1 MSVPKLKVLGVHGVG
16 NHHEDLSWQATWKE
30 AIRSAIGVP
39 EEDLALECHL
49 PTYDEL
55 FEGVE
60 ITFAGMYEAVLKLLW
75 SGIGGMFR
83 RRRGF
88 FDQIG
93 ETARWTAGMVVQWVE
108 SEELR
113 EATRA
118 WLLDQIEAFKPDVVC
133 AHSLGSLV
141 CYDAFTA
148 NGGGAIE
155 GRSFI
160 SFGSQIGNPFVVG
173 NFGAG
178 RLVPLPAKWWYH
190 LYNKHDSVF
199 TAPIALSSPRFEQ
212 VDTPFDVPGMADHDA
227 ACYLAHEATKQRV
240 WAPLVGDLRS
250 PRFARR
256 LVKIRKAA
264 ERVAREPTR
273 RALLVG
279 INEYPDPEDRLEGCA
294 NDVFLFSSVL
304 QECGFAAADIRVVL
318 DRRAT
323 TRGILQRLEWLLDG
337 ASAGDQLVF
346 YYSGHGAQLPTYAP
360 DEQVDHQ
367 DECLVPY
374 DFDWSPERAI
384 TDNQIYDLYSQLP
397 YDARFLMF
405 LDCCHSGGMTRAGS
419 ARIRGLD
426 PPDDIRHRMLQWDVD
441 HSMWVPRPLR
451 QLNREL
457 AEDPGVIPAYSGAS
471 GNVWRLGRAMN
482 LRTLPYAQYDQVRET
497 QGHRGPY
504 LPIIFQAC
512 QEDEY
517 SYEYRHGVTSYG
529 AFTYCLAKNLRRDRK
544 ITFQDL
550 AQRTGEEL
558 HELDY
563 DQTPALV
570 GPKPLLRAN
579 VPWGVMTKARRSRRK
594 KK

>member
-1 MSVPKLKVLGVHGVG
+1 MSVPRLKVLCVHGVG
-16 NHHEDLSWQATWKE
+16 NHHEDLSWQETWKG

-39 EEDLALECHL
+39 EEDLALEFHL

-55 FEGVE
+55 FEEVE
-60 ITFAGMYEAVLKLLW
+60 ITIPDMYEAVLKLLW
-75 SGIGGMFR
+75 SGIGGLFR
-83 RRRGF
+83 RPRGF
-88 FDQIG
+88 FDRLG

-108 SEELR
+108 NDELR
-113 EATRA
+113 EASRA

-148 NGGGAIE
+148 NGGDAIE

-173 NFGAG
+173 NFAAG
-178 RLVPLPAKWWYH
+178 RLMPLPAERWYH
-190 LYNKHDSVF
+190 LYNRHDSVF
-199 TAPIALSSPRFEQ
+199 TAPVTLSSPRFEQ
-212 VDTPFDVPGMADHDA
+212 VDTPFDIPGMADHDA
-227 ACYLAHEATKQRV
+227 ACYLAHHATKQRV
-240 WAPLVGDLRS
+240 WAPLVGD
-250 PRFARR
+250 RR
-256 LVKIRKAA
+256 GPKFSDRVRKIHRAA
-264 ERVAREPTR
+264 ERATPEPTC

-279 INEYPDPEDRLEGCA
+279 INEYPDPKNRLEGCA

-304 QECGFAAADIRVVL
+304 QECGFAPADIRVVL
-318 DRRAT
+318 DERAT
-323 TRGILQRLEWLLDG
+323 AQGILQRLDWLLDG

-346 YYSGHGAQLPTYAP
+346 FYSGHGAQLPTYAP
-360 DEQVDHQ
+360 DEQVDHR

-384 TDNQIYDLYSQLP
+384 TDNQIYELYSQLP
-397 YDARFLMF
+397 YDSRFLMF

-419 ARIRGLD
+419 LRIRGLD

-441 HSMWVPRPLR
+441 HSMWVHRPLR

-457 AEDPGVIPAYSGAS
+457 AEDAEVMPAYSGAS

-482 LRTLPYAQYDQVRET
+482 LRTLPYAQYDRVRET
-497 QGHRGPY
+497 QGHQGPY

-512 QEDEY
+512 QENEY

-529 AFTYCLAKNLRRDRK
+529 AFTYCLAKNLRQKRK

-550 AQRTGEEL
+550 SQRTAEEL
-558 HELDY
+558 HDLDY

-570 GPKPLLRAN
+570 GPEPLLRAN

>member
-1 MSVPKLKVLGVHGVG
+1 MSGPGLKVLCVHGVG

-39 EEDLALECHL
+39 EEDLAVDCHL

-60 ITFAGMYEAVLKLLW
+60 ITWAGMYEAVLKLLW
-75 SGIGGMFR
+75 SGVGGMFR

-108 SEELR
+108 SETLR

-118 WLLDQIEAFKPDVVC
+118 WLLDQIEGFQPDVVC

-155 GRSFI
+155 GRSFV

-173 NFGAG
+173 NFAAG

-199 TAPIALSSPRFEQ
+199 TAPVALSAPRFEQ
-212 VDTPFDVPGMADHDA
+212 VDTPFDIPGMADHDA
-227 ACYLAHEATKQRV
+227 ACYLAHEAANERV
-240 WAPLVGDLRS
+240 WAPLVGDFHA

-264 ERVAREPTR
+264 ERVAREPKR

-294 NDVFLFSSVL
+294 NDAFLFSSVL
-304 QECGFAAADIRVVL
+304 QESGFAAADIRVVL

-346 YYSGHGAQLPTYAP
+346 YYSGHGAQLPAYAP

-367 DECLVPY
+367 DECLVPH

-397 YDARFLMF
+397 YDTRFLMF

-426 PPDDIRHRMLQWDVD
+426 PPDDVRHRMLQWDVE
-441 HSMWVPRPLR
+441 HSMWVPRRLR

-457 AEDPGVIPAYSGAS
+457 AEDADVRRAYSGAS

-482 LRTLPYAQYDQVRET
+482 LRTLPHARYDQVRQA

-512 QEDEY
+512 QENEY

-529 AFTYCLAKNLRRDRK
+529 AFTYCLAKNLRRERK

-550 AQRTGEEL
+550 ARKTGEEL

-563 DQTPALV
+563 DPAL
-570 GPKPLLRAN
+570 
-579 VPWGVMTKARRSRRK
+579 
-594 KK
+594 